1 MASRAG
7 CSAVLANDRR
17 EWSLAAMAQPPDPHE
32 LYLHIRVLVGV
43 VLGLGLTRI
52 LSGLARMVEHPG
64 RNPVSATH
72 LLWVAV
78 ILLSIIHFW
87 WWEFA
92 LISLGAW
99 RFELFVFLL
108 LYAFLWFV
116 LACLLFPGDL
126 AEHDTYEAYFLS
138 RRRWFFGLFA
148 ATFAADLIDTA
159 IKGADHF
166 RALGPEYPARIAAGI
181 VLCAIAAWTGNRR
194 FHLLFAAL
202 YLAYDLSWILRL
214 YDTLG

>member
-1 MASRAG
+1 MIPSG
-7 CSAVLANDRR
+7 
-17 EWSLAAMAQPPDPHE
+17 MAQPPDPHE
-32 LYLHIRVLVGV
+32 LYLHVRVLVGV

-78 ILLSIIHFW
+78 ILLSIVHFW
-87 WWEFA
+87 WWEFT

-159 IKGADHF
+159 IKGAEHF

>member
-78 ILLSIIHFW
+78 ILLSIVHFW

-92 LISLGAW
+92 LISIGAW

>member
-1 MASRAG
+1 MASRTG

-78 ILLSIIHFW
+78 ILLSIVHFW

>member
-1 MASRAG
+1 MASRTG

-78 ILLSIIHFW
+78 ILLSIVHFW

-92 LISLGAW
+92 LISIGAW

-214 YDTLG
+214 YETLG

>member
-1 MASRAG
+1 MASGTG

-78 ILLSIIHFW
+78 ILLSIVHFW

-92 LISLGAW
+92 LISIGAW

>member
-1 MASRAG
+1 MIPSG
-7 CSAVLANDRR
+7 
-17 EWSLAAMAQPPDPHE
+17 MAQPPDPHE
-32 LYLHIRVLVGV
+32 LYLHVRVLVGV

-78 ILLSIIHFW
+78 ILLSIVHFW

-194 FHLLFAAL
+194 FHLLFAVF
-202 YLAYDLSWILRL
+202 YLAYDVSWILRL

>member
-1 MASRAG
+1 MASRTG

>member
-1 MASRAG
+1 MASRTG

-78 ILLSIIHFW
+78 ILLSIVHFW

-92 LISLGAW
+92 LISIGAW

-202 YLAYDLSWILRL
+202 YLAYDFSWILRL

>member
-1 MASRAG
+1 MIPSG
-7 CSAVLANDRR
+7 
-17 EWSLAAMAQPPDPHE
+17 MAQPPDPHE
-32 LYLHIRVLVGV
+32 LYLHVRVLVGV

-78 ILLSIIHFW
+78 ILLSIVHFW
-87 WWEFA
+87 WWEFT

-159 IKGADHF
+159 IKGAEHF

-181 VLCAIAAWTGNRR
+181 VLCAIAAWTGNHR

>member
-1 MASRAG
+1 MP
-7 CSAVLANDRR
+7 
-17 EWSLAAMAQPPDPHE
+17 QPPDPHE
-32 LYLHIRVLVGV
+32 LYLHVRVLVGV

-64 RNPVSATH
+64 RNPASATH
-72 LLWVAV
+72 LVWVAV
-78 ILLSIIHFW
+78 ILLSIVHFW

-126 AEHDTYEAYFLS
+126 AEHDTFEAYFLS
-138 RRRWFFGLFA
+138 QRRWFFGLFA

-159 IKGADHF
+159 IKGAEHF

-181 VLCAIAAWTGNRR
+181 ILCAVAAWSSNRR

-202 YLAYDLSWILRL
+202 YLAYDVSWILRL

>member
-1 MASRAG
+1 MASRTG

-78 ILLSIIHFW
+78 ILLSIVHFW

-92 LISLGAW
+92 LISIGAW

>member
-78 ILLSIIHFW
+78 ILLSIVHFW

-92 LISLGAW
+92 LISIGAW

-159 IKGADHF
+159 IKGAEHF

-202 YLAYDLSWILRL
+202 YLAYDFSWILRL

>member
-1 MASRAG
+1 MASRTG

-78 ILLSIIHFW
+78 ILLSIVHFW

-92 LISLGAW
+92 LISIGAW

-202 YLAYDLSWILRL
+202 YLAYDRSWILRL

>member
-1 MASRAG
+1 MASRG
-7 CSAVLANDRR
+7 RRSAALANDRW
-17 EWSLAAMAQPPDPHE
+17 EWSLPAMAQPPDPHE
-32 LYLHIRVLVGV
+32 LYLHVRVLVGV

-78 ILLSIIHFW
+78 ILLSIVHFW

-181 VLCAIAAWTGNRR
+181 ILCAIAAWTGNRR

-202 YLAYDLSWILRL
+202 YLAYDLNWILRL

>member
-1 MASRAG
+1 
-7 CSAVLANDRR
+7 
-17 EWSLAAMAQPPDPHE
+17 MAQPPDPHE
-32 LYLHIRVLVGV
+32 LYLHVRVLVGV

-78 ILLSIIHFW
+78 ILLSIVHFW
-87 WWEFA
+87 WWEFT

-159 IKGADHF
+159 IKGAEHF
-166 RALGPEYPARIAAGI
+166 HALGPEYPARIAAGI
-181 VLCAIAAWTGNRR
+181 ALCAIAAWTGNRR
-194 FHLLFAAL
+194 FHLSFAAL

>member
-1 MASRAG
+1 
-7 CSAVLANDRR
+7 
-17 EWSLAAMAQPPDPHE
+17 MAQPPDPHE
-32 LYLHIRVLVGV
+32 LYLHVRVLVGV

-78 ILLSIIHFW
+78 ILLSIVHFW

-108 LYAFLWFV
+108 VYAFLWFV

-166 RALGPEYPARIAAGI
+166 RALGSEYPARIAVGI
-181 VLCAIAAWTGNRR
+181 VLCAVAAWTGNRR

>member
-78 ILLSIIHFW
+78 ILLSIVHFW

-92 LISLGAW
+92 LISIGAW

-202 YLAYDLSWILRL
+202 YLAYDFSWILRL

>member
-1 MASRAG
+1 
-7 CSAVLANDRR
+7 
-17 EWSLAAMAQPPDPHE
+17 
-32 LYLHIRVLVGV
+32 
-43 VLGLGLTRI
+43 
-52 LSGLARMVEHPG
+52 MVEHPG

-78 ILLSIIHFW
+78 ILLSIVHFW
-87 WWEFA
+87 WWEFT
-92 LISLGAW
+92 LISLGSW

>member
-1 MASRAG
+1 MASRTG

-52 LSGLARMVEHPG
+52 LSGLARMIEHPG

-78 ILLSIIHFW
+78 ILLSIVHFW

-92 LISLGAW
+92 LISIGAW

>member
-1 MASRAG
+1 
-7 CSAVLANDRR
+7 
-17 EWSLAAMAQPPDPHE
+17 MAQPPDPDE
-32 LYLHIRVLVGV
+32 LYLHVRVLVGV

-92 LISLGAW
+92 LIELGAW

-108 LYAFLWFV
+108 GYAFLWFV

-181 VLCAIAAWTGNRR
+181 VLCAVAAWTGNRR

>member
-7 CSAVLANDRR
+7 PFAPLANGCR
-17 EWSLAAMAQPPDPHE
+17 EWSPRTMAQPPDPHE
-32 LYLHIRVLVGV
+32 LYLHVRVLVGV

-126 AEHDTYEAYFLS
+126 AEHDTYEA
-138 RRRWFFGLFA
+138 
-148 ATFAADLIDTA
+148 
-159 IKGADHF
+159 
-166 RALGPEYPARIAAGI
+166 
-181 VLCAIAAWTGNRR
+181 
-194 FHLLFAAL
+194 
-202 YLAYDLSWILRL
+202 
-214 YDTLG
+214 